1 MFRNIFLFFLF
12 FVFSNL
18 ANAKQVKIASDK
30 LEIFRQDNIS
40 IFSGNVYA
48 VENSLE
54 IWSQK
59 LIVLSNKDQTKIEE
73 INAQDDVRILKNEL
87 SVTGNNAKYHP
98 INNTLTVIGQVKV
111 MQNENIILCDEIVLD
126 LTNSSS
132 IMKSHSTKRVEALI
146 VSKDIN
152 K

>member
-12 FVFSNL
+12 FVFSNV
-18 ANAKQVKIASDK
+18 ANAKQIRIVSDK
-30 LEIFRQDNIS
+30 LEILRQDNIS

-48 VENSLE
+48 EENNLE

-59 LIVLSNKDQTKIEE
+59 LTVLSNKDQTKIKE
-73 INAQDDVRILKNEL
+73 INAQDDVRILKNGL
-87 SVTGNNAKYHP
+87 SVTGNNAKYHLS
-98 INNTLTVIGQVKV
+98 NNTLIVIGQVKV

-132 IMKSHSTKRVEALI
+132 IVKSHSNKRVEALI
-146 VSKDIN
+146 ISEDIN
-152 K
+152 

>member
-1 MFRNIFLFFLF
+1 MIRNVFLIFLF
-12 FVFSNL
+12 FVFSNV
-18 ANAKQVKIASDK
+18 ANAKQIRIVSDK
-30 LEIFRQDNIS
+30 LEILRHDNIS

-48 VENSLE
+48 IENNLE

-59 LIVLSNKDQTKIEE
+59 LTVLSNKDQTKIKE
-73 INAQDDVRILKNEL
+73 INAQDDVRILKNGL

-98 INNTLTVIGQVKV
+98 SNNTLTVIGQVKV

-132 IMKSHSTKRVEALI
+132 TMKSHSTKRVEALI
-146 VSKDIN
+146 ISEDIN
-152 K
+152 

>member
-1 MFRNIFLFFLF
+1 MIRNIFFIFLFFL
-12 FVFSNL
+12 FSNL
-18 ANAKQVKIASDK
+18 ANAKQIKITSDK
-30 LEIFRQDNIS
+30 LEILRKDNIS

-48 VENSLE
+48 IENNLE

-59 LIVLSNKDQTKIEE
+59 LIVLSNKDETKIKE
-73 INAQDDVRILKNEL
+73 INAQDDVRILKNGL

-98 INNTLTVIGQVKV
+98 SNNKLTVIGQVKV

-146 VSKDIN
+146 ISEDIN
-152 K
+152 

>member
-1 MFRNIFLFFLF
+1 MIRNVFLIFLF
-12 FVFSNL
+12 FVFSNV
-18 ANAKQVKIASDK
+18 ANAKQIRIVSDK
-30 LEIFRQDNIS
+30 LEILRHDNIS

-48 VENSLE
+48 IENNLE

-59 LIVLSNKDQTKIEE
+59 LTVLSNKDQTKIKE
-73 INAQDDVRILKNEL
+73 INAQDDVRILKNGL
-87 SVTGNNAKYHP
+87 SVTGNNAKYRP
-98 INNTLTVIGQVKV
+98 SNNKLTVIGQVKV

-146 VSKDIN
+146 ISEDIN
-152 K
+152 

>member
-1 MFRNIFLFFLF
+1 MIRNIFLILLF
-12 FVFSNL
+12 FVFTNV
-18 ANAKQVKIASDK
+18 ANAKQIKIASDK
-30 LEIFRQDNIS
+30 LEILRQDNIS

-48 VENSLE
+48 VENNLE

-59 LIVLSNKDQTKIEE
+59 LIVLSNKDETKIKE
-73 INAQDDVRILKNEL
+73 INAQDDVRILKNGL

-98 INNTLTVIGQVKV
+98 SNNKLTVIGQVKV

-146 VSKDIN
+146 ISEDIN
-152 K
+152 

>member
-1 MFRNIFLFFLF
+1 MIRNVFLIFLF
-12 FVFSNL
+12 FVFSNV
-18 ANAKQVKIASDK
+18 ANAKQIRIVSDK
-30 LEIFRQDNIS
+30 LEVLRHDNIS

-48 VENSLE
+48 IEDNLE

-59 LIVLSNKDQTKIEE
+59 LTVLSNKDQTKIKE
-73 INAQDDVRILKNEL
+73 INAQDDVRILKNGL

-98 INNTLTVIGQVKV
+98 SNNKLTVIGQVKV

-146 VSKDIN
+146 ISEDIN
-152 K
+152 

>member
-1 MFRNIFLFFLF
+1 MIRNVFLIFLF
-12 FVFSNL
+12 FVFSNV
-18 ANAKQVKIASDK
+18 ANAKQIRIVSDK
-30 LEIFRQDNIS
+30 LEILRHDNIS

-48 VENSLE
+48 IENNLE

-59 LIVLSNKDQTKIEE
+59 LTVLSNKDQTKIKE
-73 INAQDDVRILKNEL
+73 INAQDDVRILKNGL

-98 INNTLTVIGQVKV
+98 SNNKLTVIGQVKV

-132 IMKSHSTKRVEALI
+132 IMKSNSTKRVEALI
-146 VSKDIN
+146 ISEDIN
-152 K
+152 